1 MNDCHWVVVR
11 VCSIDC
17 SYLGGIWV
25 YDLRLIRGYGR
36 LSCMSGGFCPPMSG
50 LIRGVGIE

>member
-1 MNDCHWVVVR
+1 MNDCHWVVVW